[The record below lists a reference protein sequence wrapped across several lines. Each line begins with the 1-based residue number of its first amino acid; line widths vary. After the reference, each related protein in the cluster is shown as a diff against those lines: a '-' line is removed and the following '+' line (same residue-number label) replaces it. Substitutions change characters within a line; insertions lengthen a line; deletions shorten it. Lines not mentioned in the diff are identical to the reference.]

1 MKEERK
7 KEIIIFR
14 VSEKQKEAWKKK
26 CDELNIT
33 LTDLIISSV
42 ENKILRTEKRGLM
55 SFLDKQ
61 IYQFSKVENNINQ
74 IAKIVNTEKR
84 INEELFKTYLTKI
97 QKLNELKN
105 SQNHIIRKVLKR
117 FSEQ

>member
-1 MKEERK
+1 MKKEEERIRIEIRLSK
-7 KEIIIFR
+7 KR
-14 VSEKQKEAWKKK
+14 KEAWKKK

-42 ENKILRTEKRGLM
+42 EKKILRTEKRGLM

-61 IYQFSKVENNINQ
+61 LYQFSKVENNINQ

-84 INEELFKTYLTKI
+84 IDDALFKTYITKLNE
-97 QKLNELKN
+97 LNELKN